1 MQLVL
6 RQTHQELRLALSDID
21 GTVFGLQQE
30 FGFKIEDRGR
40 TALCDKRN
48 AVMGRICVG
57 VGLL

>member
-6 RQTHQELRLALSDID
+6 RQTHQKLRLVLSGID
-21 GTVFGLQQE
+21 GTVFGLQKE
-30 FGFKIEDRGR
+30 FRCKIKDSGR